1 MRWSDLRADPNQDE
15 SEFLKCIVSARDSLV
30 GAPKETALLVHHGDA
45 DGVCAAAIVRLALER
60 QRWRVEKVCLE
71 KLFPEV
77 LSRIHSRDVGAIIY
91 IDLGSPHVDKISK
104 ANQGRKLVVIL
115 DHHDA
120 TAIQDPSIL
129 NLNPELWGINGESEA
144 SSSTVAYL
152 LATELNRLNEDS
164 APIALVGSSEL
175 PGKIVGLNRMP
186 LEAGLKSGSAQI
198 FHSGK
203 GEAVKVKIGD
213 EWWNRQKAS
222 SLITAL
228 GSVGYY
234 RGGPD
239 IAMDAVTTGI
249 GERTRKLAEQL
260 GEERRSKFDELF
272 SDIRRH
278 PLKDTGLVQ
287 WIDLE
292 NRLAGMGTKVIGTFL
307 SVLRFKK
314 VVYPKKYLLGF
325 MWLEPKIP
333 GLGSLAGDWTKVSAR
348 APPVLDKAIASGT
361 MLPLS
366 QLLRSASNAV
376 GGFADGHAYAAS
388 GVVPRSTETLFVE
401 KVDELTLRPREH
413 T

>member
-1 MRWSDLRADPNQDE
+1 M
-15 SEFLKCIVSARDSLV
+15 
-30 GAPKETALLVHHGDA
+30 GMPKKAALLVHHGDA
-45 DGVCAAAIVRLALER
+45 DGVCAAAVVRLALER
-60 QRWRVEKVCLE
+60 QGWKIEKVCLE

-77 LSRIHSRDVGAIIY
+77 LGKIHSREVSAIIY
-91 IDLGSPHVDKISK
+91 IDLGSPHVDEISK

-115 DHHDA
+115 DYHDPTA
-120 TAIQDPSIL
+120 TQDPSIL
-129 NLNPELWGINGESEA
+129 NLNPEFWGMNEESDA

-152 LATELNRLNEDS
+152 LAVDLSELNEDS

-175 PGKIVGLNRMP
+175 PGKVAGLNRMP
-186 LEAGLKSGSAQI
+186 LEVGLKNGAAQMAR
-198 FHSGK
+198 SGK
-203 GEAVKVKIGD
+203 SEVVKVRIGN

-239 IAMDAVTTGI
+239 IAIDAITTGI
-249 GERTRKLAEQL
+249 EERTKRLAEQL
-260 GEERRSKFDELF
+260 EEERRSKFEELF

-278 PLKDTGLVQ
+278 ALKSVGLVQ

-307 SVLRFKK
+307 SVLRFKRI
-314 VVYPKKYLLGF
+314 VDPKKYLLGF

-333 GLGSLAGDWTKVSAR
+333 GIGTLAGDWTKVSAR
-348 APPVLDKAIASGT
+348 APPVLNEAIASGT
-361 MLPLS
+361 MPPLS
-366 QLLRSASNAV
+366 QLLRSASDAV

-388 GVVPRSTETLFVE
+388 GVIPRGSEPSFVE
-401 KVDELTLRPREH
+401 RVNELASRPREH
-413 T
+413 TEDEWPIKP